1 MRLPARRLAVVSLS
15 GLDLASVDLTG
26 PDLYANGVPH
36 HWFARLREADPVH
49 WHPDTSVCTGFW
61 ALTKHGDIAQV
72 SRDPKTFS
80 SAAGFVFIEDLEP
93 DAMEARRS
101 MIEMDPPAHTR
112 LRRLVSPLF
121 TPQAIAEYREH
132 ARTIAAGLL
141 DRAFRKGTFD
151 WATEVCEPMPIRV
164 FVKIMGL
171 EQRDAPYLAR
181 MANQLITVDDP
192 ELAPS
197 PEAYARLRERG
208 LEPRLV
214 PFQSPAA
221 LDLFDFGRRVG
232 AERRRQPRE
241 DLLTRL
247 VNAEWDGDTLS
258 DSEFVNFFQL
268 LIFAGNETTRT
279 SLQQGMLALIEH
291 PEQLERLRAD
301 PGHTPSAVEEILRWA
316 TPIYYFRRTALA
328 DSEIRG
334 RHIAKGDKV
343 VMYYISG
350 NFDEEV
356 FDSPLRFDVMRESPG
371 HLTFGGG
378 GPHFCLGSWL
388 ARMQV
393 GVMLEE
399 FLDRGV
405 RLELAGAPRRLRSNF
420 TNGLKSLP
428 VLVNRA

>member
-1 MRLPARRLAVVSLS
+1 VVELE
-15 GLDLASVDLTG
+15 LASIDLTD
-26 PDLYANGVPH
+26 PSLYTERVPH
-36 HWFARLREADPVH
+36 DLFARLRATDPVYR
-49 WHPDTSVCTGFW
+49 HPDTAFGRGFW
-61 ALTKHGDIAQV
+61 AVTKHADIARI

-80 SAAGFVFIEDLEP
+80 SAAGFVSIEDLGE

-101 MIEMDPPAHTR
+101 MIETDPPDHTR

-121 TPQAIAEYREH
+121 TPQAIADYRDH
-132 ARTIAAGLL
+132 AREIAGRLL
-141 DRAFRKGTFD
+141 DEALQRRTFD

-164 FVKIMGL
+164 FVKLMGL
-171 EQRDAPYLAR
+171 DESDAPFLAR
-181 MANQLITVDDP
+181 TANQLITTDDP
-192 ELAPS
+192 EVAPS
-197 PEAYARLRERG
+197 QEAYARLKERG
-208 LEPRLV
+208 LEPRLL

-221 LDLFDFGRRVG
+221 LDLFDFGRRAG
-232 AERRRQPRE
+232 EDRRKQPRD

-247 VNAEWDGDTLS
+247 VEAEWDGDRLS

-279 SLQQGMLALIEH
+279 SLQQGMLALVER
-291 PEQLERLRAD
+291 PEQLDRLRED
-301 PGHTPSAVEEILRWA
+301 PGHIPTAVEEILRWA
-316 TPIYYFRRTALA
+316 TPLYFFRRTALT

-334 RHIAKGDKV
+334 TPIATGDKV

-356 FDSPLRFDVMRESPG
+356 FESPFEFDVTRKSPG

-388 ARMQV
+388 ARMQI

-399 FLDRGV
+399 FLAKGI
-405 RLELAGAPRRLRSNF
+405 RLELMGAPRRLRSNF
-420 TNGLKSLP
+420 ANGLKSLP
-428 VLVNRA
+428 VRAVLA